1 MEKCAKYEREE
12 KASFFGAR
20 HVQCFMIFI
29 GLTVAFAQRVNFS
42 VAIVAM
48 TDRNA
53 TNPDFEEYAWSE
65 QTKSYLL
72 SGFFWGYFVTQIP
85 GGQLAH
91 KYGGKIMLLL
101 SLGLSSILC
110 MLTPLT
116 ARLGDWKLV
125 FALRVVQG
133 LIQGCI
139 FPSTHTLLSK
149 WVPPEERGSIG
160 TFCYTGVQ
168 FGSVLMMG
176 ISGTIA
182 SSSLGWPGIFYI
194 SGLISLLYAVMW
206 YFVGASEPS
215 DYKWISAEEKL
226 YIQSA
231 LVTSTKPEE
240 EHVPT
245 KTPWVKILTSVP
257 FLVILI
263 AQSTFAWGFWTML
276 IQIPSYMKN
285 ILKQDIKSNAVMSA
299 LPYLVNMFLTFG
311 FCGLNNFL
319 IKRNLISIRTSR
331 KLFNTIGFWVPVLP
345 LILLGYLREDQSSL
359 AVGLLV
365 ILIGVN
371 SAAYLGFLTN
381 HIDLSPNFA
390 GILMGV
396 ANCMANLMGVVA
408 PLLVGFIVT
417 DSKNVNQ
424 WRIIFNITAA
434 LYFIGNL
441 LFILFGQV
449 KIQKW
454 NYPKEAEQQRD
465 HIKFEPV
472 NVEKEVY

>member
-1 MEKCAKYEREE
+1 MEKSAKYEREE

-168 FGSVLMMG
+168 FGSVIMMG

-182 SSSLGWPGIFYI
+182 SSSLGWPGIFYS
-194 SGLISLLYAVMW
+194 SGLISLLYVIMW
-206 YFVGASEPS
+206 YFVGASDPS

-231 LVTSTKPEE
+231 LVTSAKPED
-240 EHVPT
+240 EHVPM
-245 KTPWVKILTSVP
+245 KTPWVKIVTSVP
-257 FLVILI
+257 FLVILF

-285 ILKQDIKSNAVMSA
+285 ILKQDIKSNALMSA
-299 LPYLVNMFLTFG
+299 LPYLVNMFLTFV

-396 ANCMANLMGVVA
+396 ANCMANLMAVVA

-472 NVEKEVY
+472 NVEKDVY

>member
-1 MEKCAKYEREE
+1 
-12 KASFFGAR
+12 
-20 HVQCFMIFI
+20 MIFI

-168 FGSVLMMG
+168 FGSVIMMG

-182 SSSLGWPGIFYI
+182 SSSLGWPGIFYS
-194 SGLISLLYAVMW
+194 SGLISLLYVIMW
-206 YFVGASEPS
+206 YFVGASDPS

-231 LVTSTKPEE
+231 LVTSAKPED
-240 EHVPT
+240 EHIPT
-245 KTPWVKILTSVP
+245 KTPWVKIVTSVP
-257 FLVILI
+257 FLVILF

-285 ILKQDIKSNAVMSA
+285 ILKQDIKSNALMSA
-299 LPYLVNMFLTFG
+299 LPYLVNMFLTFV

-396 ANCMANLMGVVA
+396 ANCMANLMAVVA

-417 DSKNVNQ
+417 DSVS
-424 WRIIFNITAA
+424 
-434 LYFIGNL
+434 
-441 LFILFGQV
+441 
-449 KIQKW
+449 
-454 NYPKEAEQQRD
+454 
-465 HIKFEPV
+465 
-472 NVEKEVY
+472 